1 MSAEALEP
9 TGSTGVVRTS
19 FSHRG
24 LALIG
29 WTLILFEIL
38 FVILLAAPFWLDV
51 KLVPLSAPAIVLMAI
66 FANFILI
73 FLESSLVC
81 RMVRFVLNGRP
92 LLVYRQWISFDE
104 QGFTFG
110 IKRTSWDV
118 IDEASLNFYG
128 TLLIKSRKL
137 CGPAKVVN
145 GTDVNPPDVIIKL
158 PFAAIAFA
166 SQNYFV
172 KMLLEKRPDIT
183 LNARLQKQIAQPLVK
198 GMQYV
203 QGASVIF
210 LALALLDLGYAT
222 FAYLET
228 LKQYYLCRVDAAAS
242 HMDSAQDHFLK
253 GEDLRLHPLPIS
265 YITPRL
271 TSLGGVSENYQ
282 QARWEALWALGKRQ
296 EALAVAKDVADHSP
310 KGFRSHLRVARLY
323 SELGD
328 EAAAEAQ
335 IKQAIEKRDDALL
348 PRLYQIA
355 YFLGQKKAD
364 QAKKSYDEY
373 STKLDEEVF
382 GQEPGWPPGDVRY
395 VDSVWYKGDLN
406 YVLKRVLG
414 GGSK

>member
-9 TGSTGVVRTS
+9 TDSTGVVRTS

-29 WTLILFEIL
+29 SALISFEIL
-38 FVILLAAPFWLDV
+38 FVILLAVPFWLDAN
-51 KLVPLSAPAIVLMAI
+51 LVPLGVPAVVLMAL
-66 FANFILI
+66 FANTILSL
-73 FLESSLVC
+73 LESPAVC
-81 RMVRFVLNGRP
+81 RMLRFVLNGRP
-92 LLVYRQWISFDE
+92 LIVYRQWISFDE

-110 IKRTSWDV
+110 VKRISWDV
-118 IDEASLNFYG
+118 IDEVGLNFFG

-137 CGPAKVVN
+137 CGPAKIVKGV
-145 GTDVNPPDVIIKL
+145 DMNPPDLIAKL
-158 PFAAIAFA
+158 PFAAISFA
-166 SQNYFV
+166 SQNQFV
-172 KMLLEKRPDIT
+172 KTLQEKNSEIV
-183 LNARLQKQIAQPLVK
+183 LNQRLKKQITQPLVK

-203 QGASVIF
+203 QGASVVF

-222 FAYLET
+222 FAYLDT
-228 LKQYYLCRVDAAAS
+228 LKHYYLSHVEAAAH
-242 HMDSAQDHFLK
+242 HMESAQDHFQK
-253 GEDLRLHPLPIS
+253 AEDLRLHPLPIS

-328 EAAAEAQ
+328 EAGAQAQ

-348 PRLYQIA
+348 PRLYDVA
-355 YFLGQKKAD
+355 YFLGQKKVD
-364 QAKKSYDEY
+364 QAKKSFDQY

-414 GGSK
+414 VDTK